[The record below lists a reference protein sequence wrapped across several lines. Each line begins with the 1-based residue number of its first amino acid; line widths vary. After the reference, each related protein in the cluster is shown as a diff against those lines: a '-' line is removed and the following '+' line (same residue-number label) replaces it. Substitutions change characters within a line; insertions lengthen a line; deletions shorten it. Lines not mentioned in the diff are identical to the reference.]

1 MSKFT
6 RRFKKNK
13 KNRTIKRG
21 GNSDSSENQKN
32 IEESQKEDREG
43 VIDMIENKVSDAAS
57 SASKKITDVGLKF
70 IGLERIN
77 KNDEEDKTIQ
87 NVEENANNVSNIA
100 SGIVSNVGNVVD
112 KTGAVVIGNVNE
124 VLGSNIVKE
133 STQQAAENTA
143 GIVKEGAEKFNDALN
158 KPEVKAEVEKAI
170 ENAGE
175 IGSVIVKSAE
185 KPLNDAVEV
194 ASKASQ
200 KATSA
205 ALSGIVK
212 VGTDVLAAVPFFGA
226 IIDAGKMVNDGSR
239 AVSAVFE
246 AGTEATEAA
255 SDAFI
260 ATKKNIENGLKAL
273 EEQKKIGNQTLNRA
287 NLSMKEFENSSIGQS
302 AGGRKTKRN
311 FFKRK
316 AKSKRVRFA
325 I

>member
-21 GNSDSSENQKN
+21 GNSDSNENQKN
-32 IEESQKEDREG
+32 PEESQKKDREG
-43 VIDMIENKVSDAAS
+43 VIDMFENKVSDVAS
-57 SASKKITDVGLKF
+57 SASKTITDIGLKF
-70 IGLERIN
+70 IGLQRIN
-77 KNDEEDKTIQ
+77 KNDEDKTMQ
-87 NVEENANNVSNIA
+87 NVDENVNNVSNIA
-100 SGIVSNVGNVVD
+100 SGVVSNVGNVVD
-112 KTGAVVIGNVNE
+112 KTGAVAIGNVNE
-124 VLGSNIVKE
+124 VLGSNIVQG
-133 STQQAAENTA
+133 STQQAADSTA
-143 GIVKEGAEKFNDALN
+143 KIVKEGAEKFNDALN

-170 ENAGE
+170 ENASE
-175 IGSVIVKSAE
+175 IGSVVVKAAE
-185 KPLNDAVEV
+185 KPLNDAVDV
-194 ASKASQ
+194 AAKATQ
-200 KATSA
+200 KATGA

-239 AVSAVFE
+239 AASAVFE
-246 AGTEATEAA
+246 AGTEATEVV

-260 ATKKNIENGLKAL
+260 ATKNNIENGLKIL
-273 EEQKKIGNQTLNRA
+273 EEKKKIGNQTLNRA
-287 NLSMKEFENSSIGQS
+287 NLSIKEFENSDTSQT
-302 AGGRKTKRN
+302 AGGRKTKRS